1 VTAFILR
8 RLLQSL
14 GVVFVMTLLVFFGVN
29 VVGNPIYI
37 FASPDCNQACVNDI
51 IASFGLDRPIWEQY
65 LRFMG
70 GALQGDLG
78 NSFTF
83 GVPAMQL
90 ILERLP
96 ATIELA
102 AASVFLA
109 LVVGIPLGMWAGLK
123 PEAASSRAIMTV
135 STLGFSVPTFWIG
148 LILIL
153 VFAVELGWL
162 PAIGRGDTVEV
173 LGVEVSFLTLDGLS
187 HLAMPAF
194 TLALFNMSLVIR
206 LARAGMR
213 EVLYADYVKF
223 ARAKGL
229 GSRRILFVHVLKNI
243 MIPIV
248 TVMGMEFGGTVAFAV
263 VTETIFAWPGAG
275 KMLIDA
281 IEVLD
286 RPLIVAYL
294 IMVVFMFVTINLVV
308 DVLYSVLDPRI
319 RITGGAR

>member
-1 VTAFILR
+1 VNGIIR
-8 RLLQSL
+8 SL
-14 GVVFVMTLLVFFGVN
+14 
-29 VVGNPIYI
+29 
-37 FASPDCNQACVNDI
+37 
-51 IASFGLDRPIWEQY
+51 GLDRPVWEQY
-65 LRFMG
+65 VYFMN
-70 GALQGDLG
+70 GAVRGQLG

-96 ATIELA
+96 ATLELA
-102 AASVFLA
+102 FASLVLA
-109 LVVGIPLGMWAGLK
+109 ILVGLPLGMWAGMRPDAL
-123 PEAASSRAIMTV
+123 SSRAIMTV

-153 VFAVELGWL
+153 FFSVHLGWL
-162 PAIGRGDTVEV
+162 PAVGRGDTVSV
-173 LGVEVSFLTLDGLS
+173 LGIEVSFLTLDGLS
-187 HLAMPAF
+187 HLIMPAF
-194 TLALFNMSLVIR
+194 TLALFNTSLVIR

-213 EVLYADYVKF
+213 EVLYADFVKF
-223 ARAKGL
+223 ARSKGL
-229 GSRRILFVHVLKNI
+229 SPSRILFVHVLKNI

-263 VTETIFAWPGAG
+263 VTESIFSWPGAG

-294 IMVVFMFVTINLVV
+294 MLVVVMFVVINLVV
-308 DVLYSVLDPRI
+308 DILYSLLDPRI
-319 RITGGAR
+319 RFSGAAR

>member
-1 VTAFILR
+1 VTAFVLR

-29 VVGNPIYI
+29 VIGNPIYI

-90 ILERLP
+90 ILTRLP

-102 AASVFLA
+102 TASIVLA
-109 LVVGIPLGMWAGLK
+109 LAVGIPLGMWAGLK
-123 PEAASSRAIMTV
+123 PDAASSRAIMTV

-153 VFAVELGWL
+153 VFAVELNLL
-162 PAIGRGDTVEV
+162 PAIGRGDTVRV

-229 GSRRILFVHVLKNI
+229 GARRILMVHVLKNI
-243 MIPIV
+243 LIPIV

-263 VTETIFAWPGAG
+263 VTESIFAWPGAG

-281 IEVLD
+281 IQVLD

-294 IMVVFMFVTINLVV
+294 IMVVFMFVTINLLV
-308 DVLYSVLDPRI
+308 DVLYSILDPRI
-319 RITGGAR
+319 RISGGAR